1 MSTPQE
7 NQIVATAQ
15 TPSQSEMAQLSTAI
29 QEWKRVRDE
38 LAEIRQTSREKGKKM
53 KVLEEVIMR
62 IMKKNN
68 IGALDLK
75 SSGGRLLY
83 KRKAAK
89 GGLSPKTLMKTLT
102 EHLKS
107 ETKAAE
113 AVTYITNNRESK
125 VRESLAYEN
134 NELVG
139 GEDDANQ

>member
-1 MSTPQE
+1 MSTPVATPE
-7 NQIVATAQ
+7 NQIVAAAQ
-15 TPSQSEMAQLSTAI
+15 TPSGSEMAQLSTAI
-29 QEWKRVRDE
+29 QEWKRVHDE
-38 LAEIRQTSREKGKKM
+38 LVELRQESREKGKRV
-53 KVLEEVIMR
+53 KVLEDVIMR

-89 GGLSPKTLMKTLT
+89 SGLNPKVLLKTLT

-107 ETKAAE
+107 DTKAAE

-125 VRESLAYEN
+125 VRESLTYEVN
-134 NELVG
+134 APIE
-139 GEDDANQ
+139 